1 MSWCG
6 IVSDQGVLFFATSD
20 RLHYVPLI
28 HANVSS
34 GASCLARVKE
44 SYRDLDV
51 WHLPVYV
58 SPGVPP
64 WVHVFSKSTMSSSL
78 QTQLAAIAHLTLS
91 ISHKARH
98 NRRLCA
104 KKKFKKQQ

>member
-6 IVSDQGVLFFATSD
+6 IVSDPGVLFLATSN
-20 RLHYVPLI
+20 RLHYGPLI

-34 GASCLARVKE
+34 GASCRTRVEE

-51 WHLPVYV
+51 QRLPIYV

-78 QTQLAAIAHLTLS
+78 
-91 ISHKARH
+91 
-98 NRRLCA
+98 
-104 KKKFKKQQ
+104 